1 MGVVGQ
7 RRDVATMT
15 WTEFKAVFN
24 EKYFSVAI
32 RAAKMTEFASLVQG
46 KLSVAEYVR
55 QFDRLAKFSPDVVP
69 SDRSRREKFLRG
81 LNSMVHR
88 DVVITIDEDLT
99 TYAQT
104 IDKALTTE
112 LVENQIWRENAGHY
126 LLCPT
131 RF

>member
-1 MGVVGQ
+1 
-7 RRDVATMT
+7 
-15 WTEFKAVFN
+15 
-24 EKYFSVAI
+24 
-32 RAAKMTEFASLVQG
+32 MTEFASLVQG

-99 TYAQT
+99 TYA
-104 IDKALTTE
+104 
-112 LVENQIWRENAGHY
+112 
-126 LLCPT
+126 
-131 RF
+131 